1 MGARISVKA
10 LVLEKGR
17 LLLNVC
23 EDETNGVYYT
33 LPGGGQNL
41 YEPLEEALVREV
53 LEETGYSVYPER
65 LAGVYEEIFTDPLLQ
80 QNYPDYSHRIY
91 PVFFCKL
98 RHLPQITPTEKDYA
112 QKSCTW
118 IPLNQLPALKV
129 LPEVLSKNIS
139 SLILG
144 KSACFL
150 GTEFSKH
157 SHG

>member
-65 LAGVYEEIFTDPLLQ
+65 LAGLYEEIFTDPLLQ

-98 RHLPQITPTEKDYA
+98 RHIPQITPTEKDYA